1 MSGEERLTPQANPQ
15 NVANTNAVD
24 GATFKLGSSSPPT
37 FSAQIESPE
46 RTAHTHTIEIE
57 KLRHEQAI
65 QITKLNNQNRTVGYF
80 LFLLILIVMVC
91 LVIIAKPGYSSTMT
105 TAAFGVIGTI
115 VALIAGYVGGQKI
128 G

>member
-1 MSGEERLTPQANPQ
+1 VSGDERLTPQANPQ

-24 GATFKLGSSSPPT
+24 GATFNLGNSSATT
-37 FSAQIESPE
+37 FKTEIESTE

-57 KLRHEQAI
+57 KLRHEQTI
-65 QITKLNNQNRTVGYF
+65 EITKLHNQNRTVRYF
-80 LFLLILIVMVC
+80 LILLMLIVIVC